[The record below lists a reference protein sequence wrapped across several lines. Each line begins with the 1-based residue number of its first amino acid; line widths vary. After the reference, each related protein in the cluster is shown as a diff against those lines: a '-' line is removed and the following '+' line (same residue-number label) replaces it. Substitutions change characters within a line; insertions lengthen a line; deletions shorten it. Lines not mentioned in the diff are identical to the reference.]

1 MNVNQTKHVEKK
13 HFCHFNT
20 DLLDLIYTVKTMQ
33 CYFTFDYSISVPEY
47 C

>member
-1 MNVNQTKHVEKK
+1 MNVNQTTKQRKIAFVVL
-13 HFCHFNT
+13 T

-33 CYFTFDYSISVPEY
+33 CYITFDYSISVPEY